1 MRNADQAGDEIA
13 GFDLEAALHAAANHE
28 GVLLASEARILVLQA
43 IGWLICC
50 IAVIMKRLHKP
61 EVMLSCS
68 LVSGIIQQVAQEV
81 QLGISAMIRGDGAY
95 VATKGAFVDLLRS
108 R

>member
-1 MRNADQAGDEIA
+1 MTRQNVLREGNWPRETFLPPSFCEAVQHKGSLCAVAGE
-13 GFDLEAALHAAANHE
+13 L
-28 GVLLASEARILVLQA
+28 
-43 IGWLICC
+43 
-50 IAVIMKRLHKP
+50 
-61 EVMLSCS
+61 
-68 LVSGIIQQVAQEV
+68 SGIIQQVAQEV

>member
-1 MRNADQAGDEIA
+1 
-13 GFDLEAALHAAANHE
+13 
-28 GVLLASEARILVLQA
+28 
-43 IGWLICC
+43 
-50 IAVIMKRLHKP
+50 MKRLHKQ
-61 EVMLSCS
+61 EVVLPQG

-95 VATKGAFVDLLRS
+95 VATKAAFVDLLRS